1 MGKDNL
7 YTVCKPC
14 QYICTGHPCEAFLQL
29 SVLHGATELCEEE
42 IRHNLAIQLEEVG
55 SGK

>member
-14 QYICTGHPCEAFLQL
+14 QYTCTGHPCEAFLQL
-29 SVLHGATELCEEE
+29 SVLHGATELEEDE
-42 IRHNLAIQLEEVG
+42 IRANLAIQLEKVG
-55 SGK
+55 SG